1 MSSLLRWWLLT
12 PREILGIS
20 NKMTTNRTKM
30 IPTSMRSQEMT
41 EIGITKTRMDTR
53 EVEAEIGEKEVEDSA
68 RTIGKVGT
76 GTSNMV
82 EMTEVVEV
90 ATKGNRATTMTGE
103 ITIPTD
109 NNIRM
114 GSKMLMDMVEI
125 DQDRELE
132 KALTNLRL
140 IITRITGCIMRKILN
155 SSSE

>member
-1 MSSLLRWWLLT
+1 
-12 PREILGIS
+12 
-20 NKMTTNRTKM
+20 M
-30 IPTSMRSQEMT
+30 IPTSMKSQEMT
-41 EIGITKTRMDTR
+41 EIGTTKTRMDTR

-76 GTSNMV
+76 DTSNMV
-82 EMTEVVEV
+82 EMAEVAEV

-109 NNIRM
+109 NNIRT
-114 GSKMLMDMVEI
+114 GSKILMDMVEI

>member
-1 MSSLLRWWLLT
+1 
-12 PREILGIS
+12 
-20 NKMTTNRTKM
+20 M

-103 ITIPTD
+103 ITIPID

-114 GSKMLMDMVEI
+114 GSKMLTDMVEI

>member
-1 MSSLLRWWLLT
+1 
-12 PREILGIS
+12 
-20 NKMTTNRTKM
+20 
-30 IPTSMRSQEMT
+30 MRSQEMT

>member
-1 MSSLLRWWLLT
+1 
-12 PREILGIS
+12 
-20 NKMTTNRTKM
+20 M

-68 RTIGKVGT
+68 RTIGKAGT
-76 GTSNMV
+76 GTRNMV

-103 ITIPTD
+103 ITIPID

-114 GSKMLMDMVEI
+114 GSKMLTDMVEI